1 MECTQT
7 SINALHADIQAMKD
21 GEAKRTAT
29 KELEMAEDMMASEDM
44 KGCVIHMH
52 NATEAVEK

>member
-44 KGCVIHMH
+44 KGCVIMH